1 MVEKPKP
8 KLRDREDRSNSEPID
23 RQSSYPPANKAF
35 TSFNLITRSRPHHC
49 DYQNKHPTNNS
60 AHHCT
65 VKRPKRQSR
74 NKQNSITR

>member
-35 TSFNLITRSRPHHC
+35 TSFNLITRSRLHHC
-49 DYQNKHPTNNS
+49 D
-60 AHHCT
+60 
-65 VKRPKRQSR
+65 
-74 NKQNSITR
+74 